1 MHKTNPPRC
10 SSFWSL
16 SNSLRISL
24 SFTVRAQLSFTLFTS
39 SFSTIQSFNPSNTDI
54 YLPSFLH
61 PAKMISTPTRLAA
74 LLSLALPL
82 ASATFSF
89 NTSFTYP
96 NSSEP
101 YIDFTIPGN
110 AGISD
115 ACSTAYAKPVPCDE
129 WLIKG
134 LDQSGDGPSEDEKF
148 EKSTLDALCTTQC
161 LDGLLEWQDAIRADC
176 TKADIDAA
184 GKDGSAGSVVLTS
197 VSQPDMPI
205 VEMLY
210 WPTCLKDL

>member
-1 MHKTNPPRC
+1 
-10 SSFWSL
+10 
-16 SNSLRISL
+16 
-24 SFTVRAQLSFTLFTS
+24 
-39 SFSTIQSFNPSNTDI
+39 
-54 YLPSFLH
+54 
-61 PAKMISTPTRLAA
+61 MISTPTRLAA

-89 NTSFTYP
+89 NASFTYP
-96 NSSEP
+96 GSSEP

-134 LDQSGDGPSEDEKF
+134 LDQSGDGPSEDGKF

-184 GKDGSAGSVVLTS
+184 VKADSAGSEILIT